1 MFERKPLIAD
11 VVGSSP
17 PVAASNQGESFAVQ
31 RNHAVFADSP
41 LPTRTLITAAR
52 RSARKV
58 SGRRCELISVPG
70 HAGRCPAREG
80 TLTTEIID
88 ATPNLKG
95 MD

>member
-1 MFERKPLIAD
+1 MALTEKLFHSSGVTRCDHRAVRARKDEMFERKPLIAD

-58 SGRRCELISVPG
+58 SGRRC
-70 HAGRCPAREG
+70 
-80 TLTTEIID
+80 
-88 ATPNLKG
+88 N
-95 MD
+95 